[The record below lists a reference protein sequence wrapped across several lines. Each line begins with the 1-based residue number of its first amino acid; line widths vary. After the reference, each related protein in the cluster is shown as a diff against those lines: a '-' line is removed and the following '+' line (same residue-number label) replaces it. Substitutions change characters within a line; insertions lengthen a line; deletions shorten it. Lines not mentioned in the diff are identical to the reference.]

1 MWISLFVRLI
11 KEGVGEGGKKKK
23 RLPEGTRPKK
33 LKMGLQG
40 AYVFR
45 KNTKKAYTFTKS
57 CCGMHT
63 VLELRALVLLQCVP
77 ECIGYLHVYRK

>member
-1 MWISLFVRLI
+1 MWISLYVRLI
-11 KEGVGEGGKKKK
+11 KEGVGEGGKKKQLTSGHTAK
-23 RLPEGTRPKK
+23 EPEN
-33 LKMGLQG
+33 GLTGRVRVQ
-40 AYVFR
+40 
-45 KNTKKAYTFTKS
+45 KNTKKAYAFTKS